1 MQMQNSVLRGGRCKR
16 KLLLSLTP
24 NRGGFAHLQPFQ
36 FLCTRTESVYLS
48 SRGTLLR
55 RSPKDSP
62 LSPRECV
69 GKIFPVFFSSSIT
82 VTRSWVCSLLL
93 SLFATCKNS
102 SYCFT
107 LHTSPTH
114 AKHTQYITAHLLPV
128 QDQCYFS
135 LRNICAPTE
144 RNGHTLVSF
153 AECAGVGAGSD
164 DDALSPSLL
173 HSCTI
178 GMRENRSRR

>member
-24 NRGGFAHLQPFQ
+24 NRGGFAHLQPFR

-69 GKIFPVFFSSSIT
+69 GKIFPVFFLFNL
-82 VTRSWVCSLLL
+82 RHSLSGLL
-93 SLFATCKNS
+93 SVTLTVCNMQKLILLFHATHFFDTRQAHTIHYSTLASSAGPMLLFASEHLRSHGTERTH
-102 SYCFT
+102 T
-107 LHTSPTH
+107 L
-114 AKHTQYITAHLLPV
+114 L
-128 QDQCYFS
+128 
-135 LRNICAPTE
+135 NICFIYFLTFF
-144 RNGHTLVSF
+144 RR
-153 AECAGVGAGSD
+153 
-164 DDALSPSLL
+164 LL
-173 HSCTI
+173 
-178 GMRENRSRR
+178 